1 VNSDEFIC
9 GDSGGR
15 QKTDNKKNDEQA
27 IRFHKPDLHED
38 NLLNKLPRLRLETHR
53 KKTTI
58 ASMDAIKKRPL
69 LPADTQKHV
78 PETGPANVT
87 VCLHRNL
94 HKLKCREP
102 GRLDRRRIP
111 R

>member
-1 VNSDEFIC
+1 VNSDKFIC

-15 QKTDNKKNDEQA
+15 QKADKKNDDQA

-38 NLLNKLPRLRLETHR
+38 NLLNKLSRLRLETNR

-69 LPADTQKHV
+69 LPVDTQKHV
-78 PETGPANVT
+78 PETSPANVT

-102 GRLDRRRIP
+102 RRLDRRRIP
-111 R
+111 H